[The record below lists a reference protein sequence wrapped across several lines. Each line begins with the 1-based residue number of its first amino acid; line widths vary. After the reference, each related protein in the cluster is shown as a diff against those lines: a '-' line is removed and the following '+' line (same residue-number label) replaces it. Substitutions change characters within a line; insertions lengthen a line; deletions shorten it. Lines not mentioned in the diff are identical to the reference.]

1 MRSIERVLGT
11 PENSLRVYSAQMR
24 HLRDAFVLGVL
35 IYDSKSQ
42 ITEVFLCQKREQTP
56 SKQRK
61 KQKRR
66 GISRLAKKAAPQST
80 QKAKEWRDF
89 CAKRGSESAVY

>member
-1 MRSIERVLGT
+1 MPKE
-11 PENSLRVYSAQMR
+11 EW
-24 HLRDAFVLGVL
+24 
-35 IYDSKSQ
+35 
-42 ITEVFLCQKREQTP
+42 TP
-56 SKQRK
+56 SEQRK

-89 CAKRGSESAVY
+89 CAKRESESAQRKKQKNGGIFVPKEGASPQFTERK

>member
-24 HLRDAFVLGVL
+24 HLRDAFVLGFL
-35 IYDSKSQ
+35 IYDSKSH
-42 ITEVFLCQKREQTP
+42 ITEVFLCQKGSGLHP
-56 SKQRK
+56 NNAK

-80 QKAKEWRDF
+80 QKAKERRDF